1 MQKFLDIKI
10 HKLDSAASEERFL
23 LEYGDNFF
31 EANTVVVELLETLK
45 SHKSRQDAVDAFIKA
60 HGQKYTSEQVDECI
74 DLVFNPI
81 FEKEAKNAGR
91 VYLYSK
97 KFIDGPEI

>member
-45 SHKSRQDAVDAFIKA
+45 SHKS
-60 HGQKYTSEQVDECI
+60 
-74 DLVFNPI
+74 
-81 FEKEAKNAGR
+81 
-91 VYLYSK
+91 
-97 KFIDGPEI
+97 